1 VTALADVLEAIHA
14 SHRRFRTVRAA
25 GVSNGR
31 AWRMCWA
38 GPKRVRTEEER
49 QEGALVIVQAG
60 DRWWIR
66 EPDGKGH
73 TNEGDPNHRWLASA
87 RGPRLLRPRSLVGST
102 VLDYLREAAQPSPI
116 SGP

>member
-1 VTALADVLEAIHA
+1 VALEAIHA

-31 AWRMCWA
+31 AWRMWWA
-38 GPKRVRTEEER
+38 GPKRVRTKEER
-49 QEGALVIVQAG
+49 QDGALVIVQAG
-60 DRWWIR
+60 NQWWIR

-73 TNEGDPNHRWLASA
+73 TNEGDPNHRLLASA
-87 RGPRLLRPRSLVGST
+87 RGPRLLRPRSLLGST